1 MSTTIT
7 KRNIS
12 TKYFGNIFDL
22 AKVDRNIY
30 IQIYVYV
37 PKSLRGDN
45 ASTVIFK
52 IEKTAMDGD
61 SGADKIKFNDG
72 EYIDSKLTLWIK
84 NITAA
89 YPTTKCLGCYMF
101 ELERDLSKNKIL
113 DMNLDVVPGFRLSWK
128 YIKQLD

>member
-72 EYIDSKLTLWIK
+72 EYID
-84 NITAA
+84 
-89 YPTTKCLGCYMF
+89 
-101 ELERDLSKNKIL
+101 
-113 DMNLDVVPGFRLSWK
+113 
-128 YIKQLD
+128 